1 MDVEYVIG
9 PPGTGKT
16 HYIEKLIR
24 ERSRND
30 YVYLTYN
37 RSMAREARNR
47 IGGDE
52 RQIGTVHSIMAK
64 MNGYGPFL
72 KAEDQIKW
80 AEQMGLTYPKRKTVD
95 YEDGKTDLERFL
107 AWYDASCQLMRG
119 FHQPL
124 GERLNM
130 GMLKKSY
137 EDMKEETGRMD
148 YTDILTNAAQ
158 GHYRTGDLYV
168 DEAQDFTPLMWSI
181 IDKFDSDTLTVVGDP
196 SQSIYSFKGVSL
208 MHFVNRVKK
217 TDYKVL
223 QTTHRYSSSL
233 VELADRALGMGKV
246 IPASYTGTGTT
257 EIDRYSMRHFPQLEG
272 TKAILTRTNQMA
284 EWVADNFDFAVVPIK
299 KEHSYGNG
307 WTRRAFEIGRIMRD
321 WPPKNPEDFK
331 YIVEHS
337 PASLWQRGTKARV
350 KREPTIFSY
359 DMMKKK
365 LTPQD
370 IIGMMDI
377 KQREKENAIRLTREN
392 VPVVYCDTIH
402 AAKGLEFAHV
412 MLVMDIPKRIEM
424 DFSPEEHR
432 ILYVGMTR
440 ARKSLNFVYFG
451 ELDGSYY
458 IPGHVKTVYA

>member
-1 MDVEYVIG
+1 METDYVIG

-24 ERSRND
+24 ERGTQN

-37 RSMAREARNR
+37 RSMAREARSR

-52 RQIGTVHSIMAK
+52 SHIGTVHSIMAK
-64 MNGYGPFL
+64 MNGFGPYL
-72 KAEDQIKW
+72 KSEDQIEW
-80 AEQMGLTYPKRKTVD
+80 AEQMGLTYPKKKSMD
-95 YEDGKTDLERFL
+95 DDGKTELERFL
-107 AWYDASCQLMRG
+107 AWYDASYQLMRG
-119 FHQPL
+119 FRQPL

-130 GMLKKSY
+130 GFLKDSY
-137 EDMKEETGRMD
+137 ESMKRKAKKMD
-148 YTDILTNAAQ
+148 YTDILVNAVE
-158 GHYRTGDLYV
+158 GYYRTGDLYV

-181 IDKFDSDTLTVVGDP
+181 IDRFDADTLTVVGDP

-208 MHFVNRVKK
+208 THFVNRIKK

-223 QTTHRYSSSL
+223 QMTHRYSSSL

-246 IPASYTGTGTT
+246 IPASYTGTGIT
-257 EIDRYSMRHFPQLEG
+257 EIDRYSMRQFPMLEG

-284 EWVADNFDFAVVPIK
+284 QWIANNFDFAVVPIK
-299 KEHSYGNG
+299 KEHSYANG
-307 WTRRAFEIGRIMRD
+307 WTKRAFEIGRIMKE
-321 WPPKNPEDFK
+321 WPPKKPEDFR

-337 PASLWQRGTKARV
+337 PASLWQRGTKAKVR
-350 KREPTIFSY
+350 REPTIFSY
-359 DMMKKK
+359 DMMKRK

-377 KQREKENAIRLTREN
+377 RQNEKENAIRLTREN
-392 VPVVYCDTIH
+392 VPVVFCDTIH

-412 MLVMDIPKRIEM
+412 MLVMDIPKKIEM

-451 ELDGSYY
+451 ELDGTYY
-458 IPGHVKTVYA
+458 IPGHVKTIYA